1 MYVFL
6 FIYSILASIS
16 EKDQQGQSSNS
27 GRFPGQVLD
36 TLQQSQEQN
45 IFWVWYHIFASNL
58 QTTNCPFTIY
68 RPSYTKVSSPALDQY
83 PGISWWL
90 PLPSFH
96 NQHGIP
102 KTTERSCSFILVGC
116 SLLVLWGFPLAGT
129 AKTHYIERTEA
140 FSMRQPICI
149 ICCPSNCILSLF
161 RKIMKYLKRRKSP
174 KWCHSHW

>member
-1 MYVFL
+1 MLYSCCIRQSTETANAKPGYVI
-6 FIYSILASIS
+6 FIYYIYIYIYSTLASIS

-45 IFWVWYHIFASNL
+45 IFWVWYDIFASNL

-96 NQHGIP
+96 NQHSIPQNDGKVMFFHLSRMFITCPLGI
-102 KTTERSCSFILVGC
+102 SFGRNSKNTLHWKNWSVFDA
-116 SLLVLWGFPLAGT
+116 SANLYNML
-129 AKTHYIERTEA
+129 
-140 FSMRQPICI
+140 PI
-149 ICCPSNCILSLF
+149 
-161 RKIMKYLKRRKSP
+161 
-174 KWCHSHW
+174 